1 MNHEDSKTQRLLCV
15 TPCLCGSNSNPI
27 LRFLRTIGCPATAIC
42 CKLVSSNGFE
52 MNSPDLP
59 YRIFPLGDA
68 AITVDFG
75 NRIDETINGEVIARF
90 NQLQQQPLPGMIEAV
105 PAYSSLSI
113 YYDIA
118 ALKKKLPPLQTVYGW
133 MKQQLE
139 ERLKQPVQQ
148 DQITG
153 RYLEI
158 PVCYEEEFAR
168 DMQQLAGT
176 KNISVDEVIQIHVSK
191 KYKVYMLGFLPG
203 FPYMGEVDEQ
213 IAMPRKAQPVN
224 IKEGSVGIAG
234 KQTGIYPLA
243 SPGGWQIIGRTP
255 LRLFDTS
262 REEPTL
268 LKAGDI
274 VQFYSIT
281 TKDFYE
287 IQNSKL
293 SHK

>member
-1 MNHEDSKTQRLLCV
+1 
-15 TPCLCGSNSNPI
+15 
-27 LRFLRTIGCPATAIC
+27 
-42 CKLVSSNGFE
+42 
-52 MNSPDLP
+52 MNSPGFP
-59 YRIFPLGDA
+59 YHIFPLGDA

-75 NRIDETINGEVIARF
+75 NCIDETINKEVIARF
-90 NQLQQQPLPGMIEAV
+90 NQLQQQPVPAMIEAV
-105 PAYSSLSI
+105 PAYSSLTVH
-113 YYDIA
+113 YDII
-118 ALKKKLPPLQTVYGW
+118 ALKKKIPVHQTVYEW

-139 ERLKQPVQQ
+139 ERFKQPVQQ

-176 KNISVDEVIQIHVSK
+176 KNILVDEVIQIHVSK

-203 FPYMGEVDEQ
+203 FPYMGEVDER
-213 IAMPRKAQPVN
+213 IAMPRKATPAT

-255 LRLFDTS
+255 LKLFDITG
-262 REEPTL
+262 EEPTL

-287 IQNSKL
+287 IQNSPSPYIERGLKDEL
-293 SHK
+293 